1 MMEVENFVPD
11 YFEGEELVPWSPIH
25 PPSDASPP
33 REKKPVRKLA
43 CISCNLKVPH
53 LKKHVLKYHVS
64 KLWWF
69 LYPTRAC
76 WTCRRFEIAS
86 HVKAHG
92 PFDPVKHMARFST
105 LVEKFI
111 RYLL

>member
-1 MMEVENFVPD
+1 MEEENFDPD

-33 REKKPVRKLA
+33 QKKKPMRKLA
-43 CISCNLKVPH
+43 CISCNLKF
-53 LKKHVLKYHVS
+53 HVS
-64 KLWWF
+64 KQWWF

-92 PFDPVKHMARFST
+92 LFHPVKHMARF
-105 LVEKFI
+105 LDVG
-111 RYLL
+111 